1 MDGNTS
7 NNDEEDFVGMLK
19 GQMPDVLNVI
29 DDTFSRLDVIDDLYQ
44 KILETNSI
52 QQI

>member
-7 NNDEEDFVGMLK
+7 NNDEEDFICMLK

-29 DDTFSRLDVIDDLYQ
+29 EYIFSRFNVIDDLY
-44 KILETNSI
+44 
-52 QQI
+52 